1 MSTATQPRYEPPPPA
16 VSIKKSRPGL
26 IGLAAAATMLVLI
39 VAVGNPPATRSLI
52 ENADLES
59 FSGRLRASLSTFGWH
74 LTDLGNDFG
83 HLFLANVLMDVAVV
97 LLVFA
102 FVVVVTSGSGSFWRT
117 FLGTW
122 IAVIAASVIGG
133 YVRSSVVDDKFVDPT
148 LHSKATAIFF
158 SVSSP
163 GATLVFAGLVFGVF
177 VAIVAGLA
185 AIATRRDDVVTARGP
200 YGPFGPPAADVEDG
214 GQTASPRRE
223 PWSAPPAAPGP
234 VANPSPWSTDSSE
247 PTAEA
252 DSGHD
257 DDADRTTQL
266 PAVDSSTRT
275 ADEGDDH
282 TRQLPPVEGER

>member
-133 YVRSSVVDDKFVDPT
+133 YVRSSVVDEKFADPT

-185 AIATRRDDVVTARGP
+185 AIATRRDEVVTARPHVWAVRAAGSRHRGWRADGFTQAGAVVGASGGAGP
-200 YGPFGPPAADVEDG
+200 GRQSIAVVDRFVRADCRG
-214 GQTASPRRE
+214 RQRPRRRR
-223 PWSAPPAAPGP
+223 GP
-234 VANPSPWSTDSSE
+234 
-247 PTAEA
+247 
-252 DSGHD
+252 HD
-257 DDADRTTQL
+257 AIAGRRFVHAQC
-266 PAVDSSTRT
+266 
-275 ADEGDDH
+275 
-282 TRQLPPVEGER
+282 